1 MEKPIADLHCHP
13 SLKPTGNEEIED
25 IWMGTINKGVR
36 RFFRSISIRK
46 GLIRS
51 ILKNMATY
59 SQSNLDNCYR
69 GSNRLLFCSIY
80 PFERPF
86 MQPARP
92 FSKGSIIQKF
102 LLRLIFGKRIKKK
115 IDRKIIQLLTGISKE
130 AANAYLHE
138 IYESGVINYFDDYKR
153 EYQYLKESNQSQSKN
168 EEFNSPPGFDLVS
181 NFEEFLEKK
190 ASNIICGIV
199 TVEGMHAIAK
209 YDKKDLFEKES
220 IDELA
225 PQNRIKLENSFK
237 YNIREIKTSDDIQYK
252 PFFITFSHHFNNL
265 ISGHAKSFADAPNRL
280 KPGFADVFDQK
291 NGMGKGLTPF
301 AKELIKDHLL
311 SRENGP
317 RILIDT
323 KHMSLKSRD
332 DFYEIAKE
340 FNENGDAVPI
350 ICSHTAVNGIATR
363 EKAANQPDINRYEK
377 KAYVSKFDINLTDQD
392 IEEIWDTD
400 GIIGICMHDGR
411 MPGGKFKKY
420 FKRISRLFKSKESK
434 KRIHAQMFLTNVF
447 HILKVN
453 LAHVRKLNRENPYL
467 NIDEIEAWKTI
478 SLGTDNDGIV
488 DPFDHY
494 NTAAKLQD
502 FKLKLVDSINWNDKP
517 YMKKY
522 KILSL
527 PSEKP
532 FTQGVLKDL
541 MLGLSPEEI
550 ADRIFYDNT
559 HRFLSTYFT
568 SEYLN
573 GTSIA

>member
-36 RFFRSISIRK
+36 RFFKSLSIRK

-69 GSNRLLFCSIY
+69 GNNRLLFCSIY

-92 FSKGSIIQKF
+92 FSQGSVIQKF
-102 LLRLIFGKRIKKK
+102 LLRVIFGKRIKRK

-130 AANAYLHE
+130 AAEIYLHE
-138 IYESGVINYFDDYKR
+138 IYESGVINYFDDYKK
-153 EYQYLKESNQSQSKN
+153 EYHYLKESNRSKSTN
-168 EEFNSPPGFDLVS
+168 EKFNIPPGFELVG
-181 NFEEFLEKK
+181 NYEEYLEKK
-190 ASNIICGIV
+190 ATNIICGII
-199 TVEGMHAIAK
+199 TIEGMHSIAK
-209 YDKKDLFEKES
+209 YDKKDLFEKQR

-225 PQNRIKLENSFK
+225 PQNRMALENSFK
-237 YNIREIKTSDDIQYK
+237 DNIKEIKNSDDIQYK

-265 ISGHAKSFADAPNRL
+265 ISGHAKSFADATSRI
-280 KPGFADVFDQK
+280 KPGFADVFNQK
-291 NGMGKGLTPF
+291 NGMNLGLSKF

-311 SRENGP
+311 SRDNGP

-323 KHMSLKSRD
+323 KHMSLKARD
-332 DFYEIAKE
+332 DFYEIAKG
-340 FNENGDAVPI
+340 FKENGDAVPI

-363 EKAANQPDINRYEK
+363 EMAANQPDINRYEK

-392 IEEIWDTD
+392 IREIFDTN

-420 FKRISRLFKSKESK
+420 FKQISRMFKSKESK

-453 LAHVRKLNRENPYL
+453 LTHIRKLNQENPNM
-467 NIDEIEAWKTI
+467 NINELEAWKTI

-494 NTAAKLQD
+494 NTAAKLRD
-502 FKLKLVDSINWNDKP
+502 FKLKLIDSIKGNDKP

-527 PSEKP
+527 PSEQP
-532 FTQGVLKDL
+532 FTQDELRDR

-550 ADRIFYDNT
+550 ADRIF
-559 HRFLSTYFT
+559 
-568 SEYLN
+568 
-573 GTSIA
+573 SIIRIDFSAAILRRNI

>member
-13 SLKPTGNEEIED
+13 SLKPTANKEIKD
-25 IWMGTINKGVR
+25 LWVGTKNKGIWH
-36 RFFRSISIRK
+36 FFKNISVRK

-51 ILKNMATY
+51 ILKNMANY

-69 GSNRLLFCSIY
+69 GGNRLLVCSIY

-86 MQPARP
+86 MQPSRP
-92 FSKGSIIQKF
+92 FSKSTAIQKF
-102 LLRLIFGKRIKKK
+102 ILRIIFGKRIKRK
-115 IDRKIIQLLTGISKE
+115 IDRKIIELLTGISKE
-130 AANAYLHE
+130 AAERYLHE
-138 IYESGVINYFDDYKR
+138 IYESGTINYFDDYRR
-153 EYQYLKESNQSQSKN
+153 EYQYLKESNRSKSTN
-168 EEFNSPPGFDLVS
+168 EEFNAQPAFELVG
-181 NFEEFLEKK
+181 NYEEYLQKK
-190 ASNIICGIV
+190 ASNIICGII
-199 TVEGMHAIAK
+199 TVEGMHAMAQ

-220 IDELA
+220 ITDLA
-225 PQNRIKLENSFK
+225 PQNRMALENSFK
-237 YNIREIKTSDDIQYK
+237 DNIRELKTSKSFQYR
-252 PFFITFSHHFNNL
+252 PFFITLSHHFNNL
-265 ISGHAKSFADAPNRL
+265 ISGHAKSFADAASSI
-280 KPGFADVFDQK
+280 KPGFADVFDQTK
-291 NGMGKGLTPF
+291 GMNKGISTF
-301 AKELIKDHLL
+301 AKELIVNHLL
-311 SRENGP
+311 SRENGG

-323 KHMSLKSRD
+323 KHMSLKARD
-332 DFYEIAKE
+332 DFYNIIRE
-340 FNENGDAVPI
+340 FQLRGDAVPI

-363 EKAANQPDINRYEK
+363 EAAGKQPDINRYEK

-392 IEEIWDTD
+392 IREIFDTD

-420 FKRISRLFKSKESK
+420 FKRISKMLKSAESK

-453 LAHVRKLNRENPYL
+453 LTHIRKLNRENPNA
-467 NIDEIEAWKTI
+467 NIEERQAWKTI

-494 NTAAKLQD
+494 NTAAKLRD
-502 FKLKLVDSINWNDKP
+502 FKLKLIDSINWNDKP

-527 PSEKP
+527 PSEQP
-532 FTQGVLKDL
+532 FTQMELTNL
-541 MLGLSPEEI
+541 MLGLTPEEI
-550 ADRIFYDNT
+550 ADCVFYDNT

-573 GTSIA
+573 GGLIV